1 MNLRCIEAKYPNPWN
16 LSSSTDELYFPFM
29 ERGKMLEFFPDVF
42 DEIALYLLDLLIST
56 DRFDILERI
65 EE

>member
-1 MNLRCIEAKYPNPWN
+1 
-16 LSSSTDELYFPFM
+16 
-29 ERGKMLEFFPDVF
+29 MLEFFPDVF